1 MMMIRFLYEV
11 AKEMTVA
18 QKKERMAQIVEELKL
33 LYPAAECALEY
44 QGEGWKLLVMGR
56 LSAQCTDKRVNQ
68 VCQTLFD
75 RFPTCRALADGDLRE
90 IEEIVRSC
98 GLYRTKAANIKEACR
113 ILCDSFGGV
122 VPQDMDVLLTF
133 PGVGRKIAN
142 LLRGD
147 LYHLPAIVADTHCI
161 RIMGRLGMYPESQK
175 DPVKVERSLEPLIP
189 REEQSDLCHRIVQF
203 GRDVCTARAPRC
215 DVCPLTAHCLHYE
228 KAKTIP

>member
-161 RIMGRLGMYPESQK
+161 RICERFGMTPRGCK
-175 DPVKVERSLEPLIP
+175 DPVKTEQVMVKLVAP
-189 REEQSDLCHRIVQF
+189 EEQSDFCHRIVWF
-203 GRDVCTARAPRC
+203 GREVCTARSPKCAE
-215 DVCPLTAHCLHYE
+215 CPLRELCAYGKE
-228 KAKTIP
+228 K